1 MSKLIRS
8 YLKYARGEQKYSPWM
23 ILYPTQAIT
32 KMWMRLRI
40 ALFKRGIFSVT
51 DPVLPVVS
59 IGNNSM
65 GGTNKTPMTE
75 WVVKQFLDAG
85 IKAGLVSRGYKAKGT
100 SPIWIGQNDSSMR
113 REIAGDEPLMLSRR
127 IPNASIVVSKDRIMG
142 VKLLAELGAE
152 VAVTD
157 DTFQHRKMARDVDIV
172 LVDSTCPFG
181 NGNVIPAGV
190 MREPMSA
197 FTRADILV
205 ITKANQVSQEDIAK
219 LKKTLSEYIDENK
232 IFTAEIVLESWIR
245 IENGEE
251 EIVKSSEIP
260 DCKYLAFSAIG
271 NPPGFYNYMNDKKLN
286 VVACRSYTD
295 HHMFKPEDIARLEES
310 AIKFDAAAFVC
321 TEKDIFNLP
330 RHMFFTKPLYVPRIK
345 VKLDN
350 ELKFKKMLYEKLQP
364 KLIVA
369 SNGYGEDAIGV
380 ILAKKLRER
389 FKSAEVKAF
398 AFVGAG
404 KHYSNVGIPVVSPVT
419 DMPSG
424 GIVKYSVAD
433 LLRDIRHGLGNSV
446 RRQLEC
452 LHEMTGMYRTPVCVG
467 DVYLTLNMLWGQG
480 MRPILVATAKSVHLH
495 GHLKIEEWLLK
506 HRTRFVWARDI
517 ETARALQSAGVKSGF
532 DGNPVMDLTEE
543 IREDDSMW
551 DLNAETVR
559 VLLLPGSR
567 PRAYDDAKLIL
578 DAAVELSQRVEC
590 QFVFVVAP
598 TIDIDRMTSEMDDW
612 AYDKDNKIIKNKK
625 TSIRVYDAEV
635 VTPARK
641 ADILIGLGGTA
652 NQLCAGLGIPVIS
665 IIETGKLRQK
675 KLLKEAEILVNP
687 KPQDLAETALK
698 VLSDPKLYEEM
709 SNAGVKYLGKVGAL
723 SRVVEYCAKTLGW
736 DNRCYVYEKYG
747 KYIEKIS
754 KGKEMGI

>member
-1 MSKLIRS
+1 MSKVVRS
-8 YLKYARGEQKYSPWM
+8 YLSYARGEKKYSAWS
-23 ILYPTQAIT
+23 ILYPAQGIT
-32 KMWMRLRI
+32 RLWMKLRI
-40 ALFKRGIFSVT
+40 ELFKRGIFSVT
-51 DPVLPVVS
+51 DPVLPVIS

-75 WVVKQFLDAG
+75 LVVKTFLDAG

-100 SPIWIGQNDSSMR
+100 TPLWIGQNDSSLR

-127 IPNASIVVSKDRIMG
+127 IPNASIVVSKDRING
-142 VKLLAELGAE
+142 VKLLAELGAQ

-197 FTRADILV
+197 FGRADIVV
-205 ITKANQVSQEDIAK
+205 ITKANQVSKEQVEKVRSRLIR
-219 LKKTLSEYIDENK
+219 YVDEEK
-232 IFTAEIVLESWIR
+232 IFIAEIALESWLL
-245 IENGEE
+245 IEKDKVTTVDLEDGPKGRF
-251 EIVKSSEIP
+251 V
-260 DCKYLAFSAIG
+260 AFSAIG
-271 NPPGFYNYMNDKKLN
+271 NPEGFYKYMEDKH
-286 VVACRSYTD
+286 VDIVQCRSYMD
-295 HHMFKPEDIARLEES
+295 HHIFLPEDIAKLEEC
-310 AIKFDAAAFVC
+310 AAKCGADAFVC
-321 TEKDIFNLP
+321 TEKDTFNLP
-330 RHMFFTKPLYVPRIK
+330 EHIHFSRPLYVPRIQVRLEDQK
-345 VKLDN
+345 RFN
-350 ELKFKKMLYEKLQP
+350 RMLYEKLQP

-380 ILAKKLRER
+380 VLAKKLRER

-398 AFVGAG
+398 SFVGAG

-424 GIVKYSVAD
+424 GIIKYSIID
-433 LLRDIRHGLGNSV
+433 LIRDIRHGLGNAV
-446 RRQLEC
+446 RQQLEC
-452 LHEMTGMYRTPVCVG
+452 LHEMTGVYRTPVCVG

-506 HRTRFVWARDI
+506 HRARFVWARDI
-517 ETARALQSAGVKSGF
+517 ETARALQSAGVKAGF
-532 DGNPVMDLTEE
+532 EGNPVMDLTDEVKV
-543 IREDDSMW
+543 DNSMW
-551 DLNAETVR
+551 NLESGKKR

-567 PRAYDDAKLIL
+567 PRAYDDAALVL
-578 DAAVELSQRVEC
+578 DAAVALSGKIDC
-590 QFVFVVAP
+590 QFVMVIAP
-598 TIDIDRMTSEMDDW
+598 TINIEKMADETDGWTYSAEEQKLHHGDIAIT
-612 AYDKDNKIIKNKK
+612 
-625 TSIRVYDAEV
+625 VYNGEV

-687 KPQDLAETALK
+687 TADELAEAAAM
-698 VLSDPKLYEEM
+698 VLNDPVQYSEM
-709 SNAGVKYLGKVGAL
+709 SNAGKKYLGATGAL
-723 SRVVEYCAKTLGW
+723 SKVVEYCAKTLGW
-736 DNRCYVYEKYG
+736 DNRCYVYEKFG
-747 KYIEKIS
+747 EYINRKND
-754 KGKEMGI
+754 